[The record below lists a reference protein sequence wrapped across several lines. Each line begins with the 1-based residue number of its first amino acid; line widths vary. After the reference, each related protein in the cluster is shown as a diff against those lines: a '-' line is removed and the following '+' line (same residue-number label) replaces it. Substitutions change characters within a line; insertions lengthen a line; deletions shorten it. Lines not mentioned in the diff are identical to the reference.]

1 MKKTI
6 LFLNALL
13 MITLSSCND
22 YFDKTGDEQH
32 ITDKKF
38 FGDEAA
44 FASALTDCYT
54 LMRSRDLYGGM
65 LTLEMMEFA
74 NQNMAPHD
82 AFSSAAAQLNFADAA
97 LAARVDSMTHA
108 AYRVVAACNKLID
121 EAERTKVV
129 FTSAGKKKIITAEAY
144 ALRAAVQF
152 DLLRLFHPAPA
163 TDAGFRGLPYVTHT
177 SANVPEALTTT
188 QILQAVNDD
197 LAHAAQ
203 LLKTADPI
211 LKERNSIVGI
221 GEFDRRLRTFQMNY
235 YAVKAVQAR
244 VALWQGNYE
253 QAAVQADSVLAHLQ
267 NTVAR
272 YRLFYWVTPGH
283 YGSDFSFSREY
294 VFGIAST
301 PTGFARLSDD
311 MFKTKGIQTT
321 TSLRDIYADNADIR
335 YRAWFRQ
342 QGSSYA
348 MSNKFGSA
356 TLLTD
361 YVYSTSATASSLP
374 AAIPYIK
381 LGEVMLIKAEAL
393 NEMGQ
398 TSAARSL
405 LEEMQGYKDISYAS
419 RATSVTKES
428 LRELIYAEA
437 RRDLFGEGQ
446 LFYLNKRLGLTSV
459 KAADGTM
466 RTVTL
471 NQYTL
476 PLPADLYKAV
486 Q

>member
-1 MKKTI
+1 
-6 LFLNALL
+6 

-82 AFSSAAAQLNFADAA
+82 AISSAAAQLNFADAA
-97 LAARVDSMTHA
+97 LAARIDSMTHA

-188 QILQAVNDD
+188 QILQAVNTD

-211 LKERNSIVGI
+211 LKERNSIVGV

-253 QAAVQADSVLAHLQ
+253 QAVAQADSVLAHLQ

-283 YGSDFSFSREY
+283 YGSDFSFSREF

-342 QGSSYA
+342 QGSGYA

-361 YVYSTSATASSLP
+361 YVYSTSATATSLP

-381 LGEVMLIKAEAL
+381 LGEVMLIKVEAL

-428 LRELIYAEA
+428 LRELIYAES

-476 PLPADLYKAV
+476 PLPADLFNAI

>member
-6 LFLNALL
+6 FFLIALL

-82 AFSSAAAQLNFADAA
+82 AFSSAASQLNFADAA

-163 TDAGFRGLPYVTHT
+163 TNAGFRGLPYVTHT

-211 LKERNSIVGI
+211 LKERNSIVGV

-253 QAAVQADSVLAHLQ
+253 QAVAQADSVLAHVQ

-361 YVYSTSATASSLP
+361 YVYSTSATATSLP

-405 LEEMQGYKDISYAS
+405 LEEMQSYKDISYAS

-446 LFYLNKRLGLTSV
+446 LFYLYKRIGLTSLQ
-459 KAADGTM
+459 AADGST
-466 RTVTL
+466 RTVSIS
-471 NQYTL
+471 NYTL

-486 Q
+486 H

>member
-6 LFLNALL
+6 SFLIALL
-13 MITLSSCND
+13 MMTLSSCND

-38 FGDEAA
+38 FGDETA
-44 FASALTDCYT
+44 FASTLTDCYT

-188 QILQAVNDD
+188 QILQAVNTD

-211 LKERNSIVGI
+211 LKERNSIVGV

-253 QAAVQADSVLAHLQ
+253 QAVAQADSVLAHLQ

-342 QGSSYA
+342 QGSGYA

-361 YVYSTSATASSLP
+361 YVYSTSATATSLP

-381 LGEVMLIKAEAL
+381 LGEVMLIKVEAL

-405 LEEMQGYKDISYAS
+405 LEEMKGYKDISYAS
-419 RATSVTKES
+419 RATSVIKES

-459 KAADGTM
+459 KAADGSI

-476 PLPADLYKAV
+476 PLPADLFNAI

>member
-6 LFLNALL
+6 FFLIALL
-13 MITLSSCND
+13 MMTLSSCND

-82 AFSSAAAQLNFADAA
+82 EISSAAAQLNFADAA

-177 SANVPEALTTT
+177 SVNVPEALTTT

-203 LLKTADPI
+203 LLKTVDPI
-211 LKERNSIVGI
+211 LKERNSIVGV

-253 QAAVQADSVLAHLQ
+253 QAVVQADSVLAHLQ

-342 QGSSYA
+342 QGSGYA

-361 YVYSTSATASSLP
+361 YVYSTSATATSLP

-471 NQYTL
+471 SQYTL
-476 PLPADLYKAV
+476 PLPADLFNAI

>member
-6 LFLNALL
+6 FFLIALL
-13 MITLSSCND
+13 MMTLSSCND

-74 NQNMAPHD
+74 NQNMASHD
-82 AFSSAAAQLNFADAA
+82 AISSAASQLNFADAA

-253 QAAVQADSVLAHLQ
+253 QAVAQADSVLAHLQ
-267 NTVAR
+267 NTVTR

-342 QGSSYA
+342 QGSGYA

-361 YVYSTSATASSLP
+361 YVYSTSATATSLP

-398 TSAARSL
+398 TSAARTL
-405 LEEMQGYKDISYAS
+405 LEEMQSYKDISYAS

-428 LRELIYAEA
+428 LRELLYEEA

>member
-6 LFLNALL
+6 FFLIALL
-13 MITLSSCND
+13 MMTLSSCND

-82 AFSSAAAQLNFADAA
+82 AISSAASQLNFADAA

-152 DLLRLFHPAPA
+152 DLLRLFHPTPA

-177 SANVPEALTTT
+177 SVNVPEALTTT

-211 LKERNSIVGI
+211 LKERNSIVGV

-253 QAAVQADSVLAHLQ
+253 QAVAQADSVLAHLQ

-283 YGSDFSFSREY
+283 YGSDFSFSREF

-342 QGSSYA
+342 QGSGYA

-361 YVYSTSATASSLP
+361 YVYSTSATATSLP

-476 PLPADLYKAV
+476 PLPADLFNAI

>member
-6 LFLNALL
+6 FFLIALL

-82 AFSSAAAQLNFADAA
+82 AISSAAAQLNFADAA
-97 LAARVDSMTHA
+97 LAARIDSMTHA

-188 QILQAVNDD
+188 QILQAVNTD

-211 LKERNSIVGI
+211 LKERNSIVGV

-253 QAAVQADSVLAHLQ
+253 QAVTQADSVLAHLQ

-342 QGSSYA
+342 QGSGYA

-361 YVYSTSATASSLP
+361 YVYSTSATATSLP

-471 NQYTL
+471 NQYTM
-476 PLPADLYKAV
+476 PLPADLFNAI

>member
-6 LFLNALL
+6 FFLIALL
-13 MITLSSCND
+13 MMTLSSCND

-82 AFSSAAAQLNFADAA
+82 AISSAAAQLNFADAA

-177 SANVPEALTTT
+177 SVNVPEALTTT

-203 LLKTADPI
+203 LLKTVDPI
-211 LKERNSIVGI
+211 LKERNSIVGV

-253 QAAVQADSVLAHLQ
+253 QAAAQADSVLAHLQ

-342 QGSSYA
+342 QGSGYA

-361 YVYSTSATASSLP
+361 YVYSTSATATSLP

-471 NQYTL
+471 SQYTL
-476 PLPADLYKAV
+476 PLPADLFNAI

>member
-6 LFLNALL
+6 FFLIALL
-13 MITLSSCND
+13 MMTLSSCND

-44 FASALTDCYT
+44 FASALTDCYN

-74 NQNMAPHD
+74 NQNIAPHD
-82 AFSSAAAQLNFADAA
+82 AISSAASQLNFADAA
-97 LAARVDSMTHA
+97 LAARIDTMTHA

-177 SANVPEALTTT
+177 SANAPEALTTT
-188 QILQAVNDD
+188 QILQAVNTD

-203 LLKTADPI
+203 LLKTVDPI
-211 LKERNSIVGI
+211 LKERNSIVGV

-253 QAAVQADSVLAHLQ
+253 QAVAQADSVLAHLQ

-301 PTGFARLSDD
+301 PSGFARLSDD

-381 LGEVMLIKAEAL
+381 LC
-393 NEMGQ
+393 
-398 TSAARSL
+398 
-405 LEEMQGYKDISYAS
+405 
-419 RATSVTKES
+419 
-428 LRELIYAEA
+428 
-437 RRDLFGEGQ
+437 
-446 LFYLNKRLGLTSV
+446 
-459 KAADGTM
+459 
-466 RTVTL
+466 
-471 NQYTL
+471 
-476 PLPADLYKAV
+476 
-486 Q
+486 

>member
-1 MKKTI
+1 M
-6 LFLNALL
+6 
-13 MITLSSCND
+13 TLSSCND

-44 FASALTDCYT
+44 FASALTDCYN

-177 SANVPEALTTT
+177 SANAPEALTTT
-188 QILQAVNDD
+188 QILQAVNTD

-211 LKERNSIVGI
+211 LKERNSIVGV

-253 QAAVQADSVLAHLQ
+253 QAVAQADSVLAHLQ

-342 QGSSYA
+342 QGSGYA

-361 YVYSTSATASSLP
+361 YVYSTSATATSLP

-381 LGEVMLIKAEAL
+381 LGEVMLIKVEAL

-419 RATSVTKES
+419 RATSVIKES

-459 KAADGTM
+459 KAADGSI

-476 PLPADLYKAV
+476 PLPADLFNAI

>member
-6 LFLNALL
+6 FFLIALL
-13 MITLSSCND
+13 MMTLSSCND

-38 FGDEAA
+38 FGDETA
-44 FASALTDCYT
+44 FVSALTDCYT

-97 LAARVDSMTHA
+97 LAARIDSMTHA

-152 DLLRLFHPAPA
+152 DLLRLFHPTPA

-211 LKERNSIVGI
+211 LKERNSIVGV

-253 QAAVQADSVLAHLQ
+253 QAVAQADSVLAHLQ

-342 QGSSYA
+342 QGSGYA

-361 YVYSTSATASSLP
+361 YVYSTSATATSLP

-428 LRELIYAEA
+428 LRELLYEEA

-476 PLPADLYKAV
+476 PLPADLFNAI

>member
-1 MKKTI
+1 
-6 LFLNALL
+6 
-13 MITLSSCND
+13 
-22 YFDKTGDEQH
+22 
-32 ITDKKF
+32 
-38 FGDEAA
+38 
-44 FASALTDCYT
+44 
-54 LMRSRDLYGGM
+54 M

-82 AFSSAAAQLNFADAA
+82 AFSSAAAQLNFADVA
-97 LAARVDSMTHA
+97 LEARVDSMTHA

-211 LKERNSIVGI
+211 LKERNSIVGV

-253 QAAVQADSVLAHLQ
+253 QAVAQADSVLAHLQ

-342 QGSSYA
+342 QGSGYA

-361 YVYSTSATASSLP
+361 YVYSTSATATSLP

-428 LRELIYAEA
+428 LRELLYEEA

-459 KAADGTM
+459 KAADGSM

-476 PLPADLYKAV
+476 PLPADLFNAI

>member
-6 LFLNALL
+6 FFLIALL

-82 AFSSAAAQLNFADAA
+82 AISSAASQLNFADAA

-211 LKERNSIVGI
+211 LKERNSIVGV

-253 QAAVQADSVLAHLQ
+253 QAVAQADSVLAHLQ

-342 QGSSYA
+342 QGSGYA

-361 YVYSTSATASSLP
+361 YVYSTSATATSLP

-381 LGEVMLIKAEAL
+381 LGEVMLIKVEAL

-476 PLPADLYKAV
+476 PLPADLFNAI

>member
-6 LFLNALL
+6 FFLIALL
-13 MITLSSCND
+13 MMTLSSCND

-82 AFSSAAAQLNFADAA
+82 AISSAASQLNFADAA

-211 LKERNSIVGI
+211 LKERNSIVGV

-253 QAAVQADSVLAHLQ
+253 QAVAQADSVLAHLQ
-267 NTVAR
+267 NTVVR

-342 QGSSYA
+342 QGSGYA

-361 YVYSTSATASSLP
+361 YVYSTSATATSLP

-476 PLPADLYKAV
+476 PLPADLFNAI

>member
-6 LFLNALL
+6 FFLIALL
-13 MITLSSCND
+13 MMTLSSCND

-82 AFSSAAAQLNFADAA
+82 AISSAASQLNFADAA

-177 SANVPEALTTT
+177 SANVPEALTTM

-211 LKERNSIVGI
+211 LKERNSIVGV

-253 QAAVQADSVLAHLQ
+253 QAVAQADSVLAHLQ
-267 NTVAR
+267 NTVVR

-342 QGSSYA
+342 QGSGYA

-361 YVYSTSATASSLP
+361 YVYSTSATATSLP

-446 LFYLNKRLGLTSV
+446 LFYLNKRLGLTLV

-476 PLPADLYKAV
+476 PLPADLFNAI

>member
-6 LFLNALL
+6 FSLILL
-13 MITLSSCND
+13 PVAVLSSCNS
-22 YFDKTGDEQH
+22 YFDKTGDEQQ

-38 FGDEAA
+38 FHDDAA
-44 FASALTDCYT
+44 FANALTDCYN
-54 LMRSRDLYGGM
+54 LMRSRNLYGGT

-74 NQNMAPHD
+74 SQDMAPHD
-82 AFSSAAAQLNFADAA
+82 AITMAASQLNFNDAA
-97 LAARVDSMTHA
+97 LSARIDSMTHA
-108 AYRVVAACNKLID
+108 AYRVVTACNKLIS

-129 FTSAGKKKIITAEAY
+129 FTHTGQKNIIMGEAY

-152 DLLRLFHPAPA
+152 DLLRLFHPAPT
-163 TDAGFRGLPYVTHT
+163 TDAGFRGLPYITQT
-177 SANVPEALTTT
+177 STKVPEALATAE
-188 QILQAVNDD
+188 ILQRVNAD

-211 LKERNSIVGI
+211 LKPRNTIVGV

-253 QAAVQADSVLAHLQ
+253 TAAVQADSVLAHLQ
-267 NTVAR
+267 NTASR

-294 VFGIAST
+294 VFGIASK
-301 PTGFARLSDD
+301 PDGLARLSDD
-311 MFKTKGIQTT
+311 MFKARGIQTT

-335 YRAWFRQ
+335 YRSWFRQ
-342 QGSSYA
+342 HGNGYA

-356 TLLTD
+356 TLLAD
-361 YVYSTSATASSLP
+361 YVYSASATATNLP

-393 NEMGQ
+393 NEQGH
-398 TSAARSL
+398 TSEALSC
-405 LEEMQGYKDISYAS
+405 LEEMQGYKDVSYA
-419 RATSVTKES
+419 RLTTSVTKES
-428 LRELIYAEA
+428 LREMIYAEA

-446 LFYLNKRLGLTSV
+446 LFYLYKRLGLTSLR
-459 KAADGTM
+459 AADGSM
-466 RTVTL
+466 RTVSIS
-471 NQYTL
+471 NYTL

-486 Q
+486 H

>member
-1 MKKTI
+1 
-6 LFLNALL
+6 

-44 FASALTDCYT
+44 FASALTDCYN

-82 AFSSAAAQLNFADAA
+82 AISSAAAQLNFADAA

-177 SANVPEALTTT
+177 SANAPEALTTT
-188 QILQAVNDD
+188 QILQAVNTD

-203 LLKTADPI
+203 LLKTVDPI
-211 LKERNSIVGI
+211 LKERNSIVGV
-221 GEFDRRLRTFQMNY
+221 GEFDRRLRTFQMNF

-253 QAAVQADSVLAHLQ
+253 QAVAQADSVLAHLQ

-342 QGSSYA
+342 QGSGYT

-361 YVYSTSATASSLP
+361 YVYSTSATATSLP

-398 TSAARSL
+398 TSTARSL

-446 LFYLNKRLGLTSV
+446 LFYLNKWLGLTSV

-476 PLPADLYKAV
+476 PLPADLFNAI

>member
-6 LFLNALL
+6 FFLIALL
-13 MITLSSCND
+13 MMTLSSCND

-82 AFSSAAAQLNFADAA
+82 AISSAAAQLNFADAA

-188 QILQAVNDD
+188 QILQAVNTD

-211 LKERNSIVGI
+211 LKERNSIVGV

-253 QAAVQADSVLAHLQ
+253 QAVTQADSVLAHLQ

-342 QGSSYA
+342 QGSGYA

-361 YVYSTSATASSLP
+361 YVYSTSATATSLP

-471 NQYTL
+471 NQYTM
-476 PLPADLYKAV
+476 PLPADLFNAI

>member
-6 LFLNALL
+6 FFLIALL

-54 LMRSRDLYGGM
+54 LMRSRDLYGGI

-188 QILQAVNDD
+188 QILQAVNTD

-211 LKERNSIVGI
+211 LKERNSIVGV
-221 GEFDRRLRTFQMNY
+221 GEFDRRLRTFQMNF

-253 QAAVQADSVLAHLQ
+253 QAVAQADSVLAHLQ

-342 QGSSYA
+342 QGSGYA

-361 YVYSTSATASSLP
+361 YVYSTSATATSLP

-398 TSAARSL
+398 TAAARSL

-419 RATSVTKES
+419 RATSVIKES

-459 KAADGTM
+459 KAADGSI

-476 PLPADLYKAV
+476 PLPADLFNAI

>member
-1 MKKTI
+1 
-6 LFLNALL
+6 

-82 AFSSAAAQLNFADAA
+82 AISSAASQLNFADAA

-211 LKERNSIVGI
+211 LKERNSIVGV

-253 QAAVQADSVLAHLQ
+253 QAVAQADSVLAHLQ

-342 QGSSYA
+342 QGSGYA

-361 YVYSTSATASSLP
+361 YVYSTSATATSLP

-398 TSAARSL
+398 TAAARSL

-446 LFYLNKRLGLTSV
+446 LFYLNKRLGLMSV

-471 NQYTL
+471 SQYTL
-476 PLPADLYKAV
+476 PLPADLFNAI

>member
-6 LFLNALL
+6 FFLIALL

-82 AFSSAAAQLNFADAA
+82 AISSAASQLNFADAA

-188 QILQAVNDD
+188 QILQAVNTD

-203 LLKTADPI
+203 LLKTVDPI
-211 LKERNSIVGI
+211 LKERNSIVGV
-221 GEFDRRLRTFQMNY
+221 GEYDRRLRTFQMNY

-253 QAAVQADSVLAHLQ
+253 EAVAQADSVLAHLQ

-342 QGSSYA
+342 QGSGYA

-361 YVYSTSATASSLP
+361 YVYSTSATATSLP

-398 TSAARSL
+398 TAAARSL

-471 NQYTL
+471 NQYTF
-476 PLPADLYKAV
+476 PLPADLFNAI

>member
-1 MKKTI
+1 M
-6 LFLNALL
+6 
-13 MITLSSCND
+13 TLSSCND

-44 FASALTDCYT
+44 FASALTDCYN

-74 NQNMAPHD
+74 NQNIAPHD
-82 AFSSAAAQLNFADAA
+82 AISSAASQLNFADAA
-97 LAARVDSMTHA
+97 LAARIDTMTHA

-177 SANVPEALTTT
+177 SANAPEALTTT
-188 QILQAVNDD
+188 QILQAVNTD
-197 LAHAAQ
+197 LAYAAQ
-203 LLKTADPI
+203 LLKTVDPI
-211 LKERNSIVGI
+211 LKERNSIVGV

-253 QAAVQADSVLAHLQ
+253 QAVAQADSVLAHLQ

-301 PTGFARLSDD
+301 PSGFARLSDD

-398 TSAARSL
+398 TAAARSL
-405 LEEMQGYKDISYAS
+405 LEEMQSYKDISYAS
-419 RATSVTKES
+419 RVISVTKES

-459 KAADGTM
+459 KAADGSI
-466 RTVTL
+466 RTVTR

-476 PLPADLYKAV
+476 PLPADLFNAI

>member
-1 MKKTI
+1 M
-6 LFLNALL
+6 
-13 MITLSSCND
+13 TLSSCND

-188 QILQAVNDD
+188 QILQAVNAD

-203 LLKTADPI
+203 LLKTTDPI
-211 LKERNSIVGI
+211 LKERNSIVGV

-253 QAAVQADSVLAHLQ
+253 QAVAQADSVLAHLQ

-342 QGSSYA
+342 QGSGYA
-348 MSNKFGSA
+348 MSNKFGST

-361 YVYSTSATASSLP
+361 YVYSTSATATSLP

-459 KAADGTM
+459 KATDGTM
-466 RTVTL
+466 RTVML

-476 PLPADLYKAV
+476 PLPADLFNAI

>member
-6 LFLNALL
+6 FFLIALL

-82 AFSSAAAQLNFADAA
+82 AISSAAAQLNFADAA
-97 LAARVDSMTHA
+97 LAARIDSMTHA

-188 QILQAVNDD
+188 QILQAVNTD

-211 LKERNSIVGI
+211 LKERNSIVGV

-253 QAAVQADSVLAHLQ
+253 QAVAQADSVLAHLQ

-342 QGSSYA
+342 QGSGYA

-361 YVYSTSATASSLP
+361 YVYSTSATATSLP

-471 NQYTL
+471 NQYTM
-476 PLPADLYKAV
+476 PLPADLFNAI

>member
-1 MKKTI
+1 
-6 LFLNALL
+6 

-38 FGDEAA
+38 FGDETA
-44 FASALTDCYT
+44 FASALTDCYN
-54 LMRSRDLYGGM
+54 LMRSRNLYGGM

-82 AFSSAAAQLNFADAA
+82 AISSAASQLNFADAA
-97 LAARVDSMTHA
+97 LAARIDSMTHA

-129 FTSAGKKKIITAEAY
+129 FTSAGKKKIIMAEAY

-211 LKERNSIVGI
+211 LKERNSIVGV
-221 GEFDRRLRTFQMNY
+221 GEYDRRLRTFQMNY

-253 QAAVQADSVLAHLQ
+253 QAVAQADSVLAHLQ

-471 NQYTL
+471 NQYTF
-476 PLPADLYKAV
+476 PLPADLFNAI

>member
-6 LFLNALL
+6 FFLIALL
-13 MITLSSCND
+13 MMTLSSCND

-82 AFSSAAAQLNFADAA
+82 AISSAAAQLNFADAA

-235 YAVKAVQAR
+235 YAVKAAQAR

-253 QAAVQADSVLAHLQ
+253 QAVAQADSVLAHLQ
-267 NTVAR
+267 NAVAR

-342 QGSSYA
+342 QGSGYA

-361 YVYSTSATASSLP
+361 YVYSTSATATSLP

-381 LGEVMLIKAEAL
+381 LGEVMLIKVEAL

-428 LRELIYAEA
+428 LRELIYAES

-476 PLPADLYKAV
+476 PLPADLFNAI

>member
-6 LFLNALL
+6 FFLIALL
-13 MITLSSCND
+13 MMTLSSCND

-82 AFSSAAAQLNFADAA
+82 AISSAAAQLNFADAA

-177 SANVPEALTTT
+177 SVNVPEALTTT

-203 LLKTADPI
+203 LLKTVDPI
-211 LKERNSIVGI
+211 LKERNSIVGV

-253 QAAVQADSVLAHLQ
+253 QAVAQADSVLAHLQ

-342 QGSSYA
+342 QGSGYA

-361 YVYSTSATASSLP
+361 YVYSTSATATSLP

-466 RTVTL
+466 RTVTR

-476 PLPADLYKAV
+476 PLPADLFNAI

>member
-1 MKKTI
+1 MKF
-6 LFLNALL
+6 FLIALL
-13 MITLSSCND
+13 MMTLSSCND

-82 AFSSAAAQLNFADAA
+82 AISSAAAQLNFADAA

-177 SANVPEALTTT
+177 SVNVPEALTTT

-203 LLKTADPI
+203 LLKTVDPI
-211 LKERNSIVGI
+211 LKERNSIVGV

-253 QAAVQADSVLAHLQ
+253 QAVVQADSVLAHLQ

-342 QGSSYA
+342 QGSGYA

-356 TLLTD
+356 TLLSD
-361 YVYSTSATASSLP
+361 YVYSTSATATGLP

-471 NQYTL
+471 SQYTL
-476 PLPADLYKAV
+476 PLPADLFNAI

>member
-1 MKKTI
+1 M
-6 LFLNALL
+6 
-13 MITLSSCND
+13 TLSSCND

-82 AFSSAAAQLNFADAA
+82 AISSAAAQLNFADAA

-203 LLKTADPI
+203 LLKTVDPI
-211 LKERNSIVGI
+211 LKERNSIVGV

-253 QAAVQADSVLAHLQ
+253 QAVAQADSVLAHLQ
-267 NTVAR
+267 NTVVR

-342 QGSSYA
+342 QGSGYA

-361 YVYSTSATASSLP
+361 YVYSTSATATSLP

-446 LFYLNKRLGLTSV
+446 LFYLNKRLGLTLV

-476 PLPADLYKAV
+476 PLPADLFNAI

>member
-6 LFLNALL
+6 FFLNVLL
-13 MITLSSCND
+13 LISLSSCND
-22 YFDKTGDEQH
+22 YFDKTGDEQR

-38 FGDEAA
+38 FGDETA
-44 FASALTDCYT
+44 FASALTDCYN
-54 LMRSRDLYGGM
+54 LMRSRNLYGGM

-74 NQNMAPHD
+74 DQDMAPHD
-82 AFSSAAAQLNFADAA
+82 AVTSAAARLDFADAA
-97 LAARVDSMTHA
+97 LSARVDSMMHA
-108 AYRVVAACNKLID
+108 AYRVVTACNKLIS

-129 FTSAGKKKIITAEAY
+129 FTHAGQKNIIMGEAY
-144 ALRAAVQF
+144 ALCAAVQF

-163 TDAGFRGLPYVTHT
+163 TDVGFRGLPYITQT
-177 SANVPEALTTT
+177 STKVPEALATGE
-188 QILQAVNDD
+188 ILQRVNAD
-197 LAHAAQ
+197 LAHAAR

-211 LKERNSIVGI
+211 LKPRNTIVGV

-253 QAAVQADSVLAHLQ
+253 TAVAQADSVLAHLQ
-267 NTVAR
+267 NTASR

-294 VFGIAST
+294 VFAIASK
-301 PTGFARLSDD
+301 PDGFARLSDD
-311 MFKTKGIQTT
+311 MFKQRGIQTT
-321 TSLRDIYADNADIR
+321 SILRNIYANSSDIR

-342 QGSSYA
+342 HGSGYA

-356 TLLTD
+356 TLLAD
-361 YVYSTSATASSLP
+361 YVYSASATATNLP

-393 NEMGQ
+393 NEQGH
-398 TSAARSL
+398 TSEALSC
-405 LEEMQGYKDISYAS
+405 LEEMQGYKDVSYA
-419 RATSVTKES
+419 RLAIGVTKEM
-428 LRELIYAEA
+428 LREMIVDEA

-446 LFYLNKRLGLTSV
+446 LFYLYKRIGLTSLQ
-459 KAADGTM
+459 AADGSP
-466 RTVTL
+466 RTVSAG
-471 NQYTL
+471 QYTL

>member
-1 MKKTI
+1 M
-6 LFLNALL
+6 
-13 MITLSSCND
+13 TLSSCND

-44 FASALTDCYT
+44 FASALTDCYN

-74 NQNMAPHD
+74 NQNIAPHD
-82 AFSSAAAQLNFADAA
+82 AISSAASQLNFADAA
-97 LAARVDSMTHA
+97 LAARIDTMTHA

-177 SANVPEALTTT
+177 SANAPEALTTT
-188 QILQAVNDD
+188 QILQAVNTD

-203 LLKTADPI
+203 LLKTVDPI
-211 LKERNSIVGI
+211 LKERNSIVGV

-253 QAAVQADSVLAHLQ
+253 QAVAQADSVLAHLQ

-301 PTGFARLSDD
+301 PSGFARLSDD

-398 TSAARSL
+398 TAAARSL
-405 LEEMQGYKDISYAS
+405 LEEMQSYKDISYAS
-419 RATSVTKES
+419 RVISVTKES

-459 KAADGTM
+459 KAADGSI
-466 RTVTL
+466 RTVTR

-476 PLPADLYKAV
+476 PLPADLFNAI

>member
-6 LFLNALL
+6 FFLIALL
-13 MITLSSCND
+13 MMTLSSCND

-97 LAARVDSMTHA
+97 LAARIDSMTHA

-211 LKERNSIVGI
+211 LKERNSIVGV

-253 QAAVQADSVLAHLQ
+253 QAVAQADSVLAHLQ
-267 NTVAR
+267 NTVVR

-342 QGSSYA
+342 QGSGYA

-361 YVYSTSATASSLP
+361 YVYSTSATATSLP

-446 LFYLNKRLGLTSV
+446 LFYLNKWLGLTSV
-459 KAADGTM
+459 KAADGSI
-466 RTVTL
+466 RTVTP

-476 PLPADLYKAV
+476 PLPADLFNAI

>member
-13 MITLSSCND
+13 MITLLSCND

-97 LAARVDSMTHA
+97 LAAHIDSMTHA

-163 TDAGFRGLPYVTHT
+163 TDAGFRGLPYVTLT

-211 LKERNSIVGI
+211 LKERNSIVGV
-221 GEFDRRLRTFQMNY
+221 GELDRRLRTFQMNY

-253 QAAVQADSVLAHLQ
+253 QAVAQADSVLAHLQ
-267 NTVAR
+267 NIVAR

-342 QGSSYA
+342 QGSGYA

-361 YVYSTSATASSLP
+361 YVYSTSATATSLP

-428 LRELIYAEA
+428 LRELLYEEA

>member
-6 LFLNALL
+6 FFLIALL

-54 LMRSRDLYGGM
+54 LMRSRDLYGGI

-177 SANVPEALTTT
+177 SANVPEALITT
-188 QILQAVNDD
+188 QILQAVNTD

-203 LLKTADPI
+203 LLKTVDPI
-211 LKERNSIVGI
+211 LKERNSIVGV

-253 QAAVQADSVLAHLQ
+253 QAVEQADSVLAHLQ

-342 QGSSYA
+342 QGSGYA

-361 YVYSTSATASSLP
+361 YVYSTSATATSLP

-405 LEEMQGYKDISYAS
+405 LQEMQVYKDISYAS

-471 NQYTL
+471 NQYTM
-476 PLPADLYKAV
+476 PLPADLFNAI

>member
-6 LFLNALL
+6 FFLIALL
-13 MITLSSCND
+13 MMTLSSCND

-82 AFSSAAAQLNFADAA
+82 AISSAAAQLNFADAA

-177 SANVPEALTTT
+177 SVNVPEALTTT

-203 LLKTADPI
+203 LLKTVDPI
-211 LKERNSIVGI
+211 LKERNSIVGV

-342 QGSSYA
+342 QGSGYA

-361 YVYSTSATASSLP
+361 YVYSTSATATSLP

-428 LRELIYAEA
+428 LRELLYEEA

-446 LFYLNKRLGLTSV
+446 LFYLNKWLGLTSV

>member
-1 MKKTI
+1 M
-6 LFLNALL
+6 
-13 MITLSSCND
+13 TLSSCND

-54 LMRSRDLYGGM
+54 LMRSRDLYGGI

-74 NQNMAPHD
+74 NQNMASHD
-82 AFSSAAAQLNFADAA
+82 AFSSAAAQLNFADVA
-97 LAARVDSMTHA
+97 LEARVDSMTHA

-152 DLLRLFHPAPA
+152 DLLRLFHPTPA

-211 LKERNSIVGI
+211 LKERNSIVGV

-253 QAAVQADSVLAHLQ
+253 QAVAQADSVLAHLQ

-342 QGSSYA
+342 QGSGYA

-361 YVYSTSATASSLP
+361 YVYSTSATATSLP

-459 KAADGTM
+459 KAADGSI
-466 RTVTL
+466 RTVTP

-476 PLPADLYKAV
+476 PLPADLFNAI

>member
-6 LFLNALL
+6 FFLIALL

-82 AFSSAAAQLNFADAA
+82 AISSAASQRNFADAA

-188 QILQAVNDD
+188 QILQAVNTD

-203 LLKTADPI
+203 LLKTVDPI
-211 LKERNSIVGI
+211 LKERNSIVGV
-221 GEFDRRLRTFQMNY
+221 GEYDRRLRTFQMNY

-253 QAAVQADSVLAHLQ
+253 EAVAQADSVLAHLQ

-342 QGSSYA
+342 QGSGYA

-361 YVYSTSATASSLP
+361 YVYSTSATATSLP

-398 TSAARSL
+398 TAAARSL

-471 NQYTL
+471 NQYTF
-476 PLPADLYKAV
+476 PLPADLFNAI

>member
-1 MKKTI
+1 M
-6 LFLNALL
+6 
-13 MITLSSCND
+13 TLSSCND

-82 AFSSAAAQLNFADAA
+82 AISSAAAQLNFADAA

-177 SANVPEALTTT
+177 SVNVPEALTTT

-203 LLKTADPI
+203 LLKTVDPI
-211 LKERNSIVGI
+211 LKERNSIVGV

-253 QAAVQADSVLAHLQ
+253 QAVAQADSVLAHLQ

-342 QGSSYA
+342 QGSGYA

-361 YVYSTSATASSLP
+361 YVYSTSATATSLP

-466 RTVTL
+466 RTVTR

-476 PLPADLYKAV
+476 PLPADLFNAI

>member
-253 QAAVQADSVLAHLQ
+253 QAVAQADSVLAHLQ
-267 NTVAR
+267 NTVTR

-342 QGSSYA
+342 QGSGYA

-361 YVYSTSATASSLP
+361 YVYSTSATATSLP

-398 TSAARSL
+398 TAAARSL

-471 NQYTL
+471 NQYTF
-476 PLPADLYKAV
+476 PLPADLFNAI

>member
-1 MKKTI
+1 M
-6 LFLNALL
+6 
-13 MITLSSCND
+13 TLSSCND

-82 AFSSAAAQLNFADAA
+82 AFSSAAAQLNFADVA

-211 LKERNSIVGI
+211 LKERNSIVGV

-253 QAAVQADSVLAHLQ
+253 QAVAQADSVLAHLQ

-283 YGSDFSFSREY
+283 YGSDFSFSREF

-342 QGSSYA
+342 QGSGYA

-361 YVYSTSATASSLP
+361 YVYSTSATATSLP

-428 LRELIYAEA
+428 LRELLYEEA

-476 PLPADLYKAV
+476 PLPADLFNAI